1 MKNNPSA
8 LFKKIK
14 NLSFIALLFLMVNC
28 ADQKPASPE
37 TKEVSLKESFADNFL
52 IGAAVND
59 ALISLKDSLGAKLIK
74 KEYNSITPENSMKW
88 MYMEPQQGVFEFET
102 ADRYIDFSTKNNIAF
117 IGHNLVWHSQL
128 AEWVEKITSAE
139 ELNASLKNH
148 VQTITARYTGKIH
161 GWDVVNEALNED
173 GTLRNSLFLEKL
185 GPDYLVNS
193 FKWAEEADP
202 KAELYYNDYNMTHEE
217 KRKGAIELVKMLQN
231 EGVKIDGIGMQA
243 HWGLE
248 DPTLEQI
255 ETSILAYADLG
266 IKVMMT
272 ELDITVLP
280 NPWDLEGAEVS
291 QNFEGSER
299 MNPYTDQLPD
309 SVATQLAKRYKDIF
323 ELFVKHSDKISRVT
337 FWGIND
343 GHSWLNNWPIE
354 KRTNYPLLFDRSYQ
368 PKAAYHSVLEIK
380 QDSTH

>member
-1 MKNNPSA
+1 MKN
-8 LFKKIK
+8 FKSHYPKLKPNLLIAISLVLIVACNEK
-14 NLSFIALLFLMVNC
+14 NITAKKS
-28 ADQKPASPE
+28 E
-37 TKEVSLKESFADNFL
+37 TLSLKEAFKNEFV

-59 ALISLKDSLGAKLIK
+59 QLIFEEDSLGAKLA
-74 KEYNSITPENSMKW
+74 KEEFNTITPENSMKW

-128 AEWVEKITSAE
+128 AEWVERITSKE

-148 VQTITARYTGKIH
+148 VQTIAARYTGKIH

-202 KAELYYNDYNMTHEE
+202 KAELYYNDYNMTRKE
-217 KRKGAIELVKMLQN
+217 KRAGAIELVKMLQKN
-231 EGVKIDGIGMQA
+231 GARVDGIGMQA
-243 HWGLE
+243 HWGLT
-248 DPTLEQI
+248 DPTLEEI
-255 ETSILAYADLG
+255 ETSIIAYADLG
-266 IKVMMT
+266 IQVMIT
-272 ELDITVLP
+272 EFDITVLP

-291 QNFEGSER
+291 QNFEGSEE
-299 MNPYTDQLPD
+299 MNPYTKKLPD
-309 SVATQLAKRYKDIF
+309 SVNTLLAKRYKDIF
-323 ELFVKHSDKISRVT
+323 SIFKKHSDKISRVT

-343 GHSWLNNWPIE
+343 GVSWLNNWPIE
-354 KRTNYPLLFDRSYQ
+354 NRTNYPLLFDREYDKK
-368 PKAAYHSVLEIK
+368 PAYYAVLEVAT
-380 QDSTH
+380 DSTL

>member
-1 MKNNPSA
+1 MKN
-8 LFKKIK
+8 FKSHYPKLKPNLLIAISLVLIVACNEK
-14 NLSFIALLFLMVNC
+14 NITAKKS
-28 ADQKPASPE
+28 E
-37 TKEVSLKESFADNFL
+37 TLSLKEAFKNEFV

-59 ALISLKDSLGAKLIK
+59 QLIFEEDSLGAKLA
-74 KEYNSITPENSMKW
+74 KEEFNTITPENSMKW

-128 AEWVEKITSAE
+128 AEWVKKITSKE

-148 VQTITARYTGKIH
+148 VQTIAARYTGKIH

-202 KAELYYNDYNMTHEE
+202 KAELYYNDYNMTRKE
-217 KRKGAIELVKMLQN
+217 KRAGAIELVKMLQKN
-231 EGVKIDGIGMQA
+231 GARVDGIGMQA
-243 HWGLE
+243 HWGLT
-248 DPTLEQI
+248 DPTLEEI

-266 IKVMMT
+266 IQVMIT
-272 ELDITVLP
+272 EFDITVLP

-291 QNFEGSER
+291 QNFEGSEE
-299 MNPYTDQLPD
+299 MNPYTKKLPD
-309 SVATQLAKRYKDIF
+309 SVSTLLAKRYKDIF
-323 ELFVKHSDKISRVT
+323 SIFKKHSDKISRVT

-343 GHSWLNNWPIE
+343 GVSWLNNWPIE
-354 KRTNYPLLFDRSYQ
+354 NRTNYPLLFDREYNKK
-368 PKAAYHSVLEIK
+368 PAYYGVLEVAT
-380 QDSTH
+380 DSTL

>member
-28 ADQKPASPE
+28 ADQKPALPE
-37 TKEVSLKESFADNFL
+37 TKEVSLKESFADSFL

-59 ALISLKDSLGAKLIK
+59 ALISLKDSLGANLIK
-74 KEYNSITPENSMKW
+74 KEYNTITPENSMKW

-148 VQTITARYTGKIH
+148 VQTIAARYTGKIH

-202 KAELYYNDYNMTHEE
+202 KAELYYNDYNMTHVE
-217 KRKGAIELVKMLQN
+217 KRKGAIELVKMLQK

-291 QNFEGSER
+291 QNFEGSEQ
-299 MNPYTDQLPD
+299 MNPYSDQLPD

-337 FWGIND
+337 FWGVND
-343 GHSWLNNWPIE
+343 GHSWLNNWPIK

-368 PKAAYHSVLEIK
+368 PKAAYYSVLEIK